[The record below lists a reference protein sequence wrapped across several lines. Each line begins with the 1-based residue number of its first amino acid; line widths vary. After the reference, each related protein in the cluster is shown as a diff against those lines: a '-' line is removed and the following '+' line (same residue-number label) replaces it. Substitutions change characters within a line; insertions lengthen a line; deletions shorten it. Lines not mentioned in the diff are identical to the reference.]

1 MNTKMLLALLGALL
15 LLLSACGKTAPAPQ
29 PTEREGVVFV
39 DPNQVTAAPAATSV
53 PVSVEATAAPVQA
66 TPEPEAAPATEP
78 EGEPAPAPELY
89 FESKGVRMEPWM
101 EAAPVLAALG
111 DPIGSFEADSCAYIG
126 KDLFYW
132 YPGFELTVNEVDGV
146 NRITAITVAD
156 DTVTIPQG
164 LRIYDDEEKLL
175 DLLGGEEVNGLYTYR
190 NGQIMLLIQVKE
202 GEGGRRIA
210 SMEYRVAVDQADQ

>member
-1 MNTKMLLALLGALL
+1 MKNRMLWALILALLILFG
-15 LLLSACGKTAPAPQ
+15 CGGTASAPQ
-29 PTEREGVVFV
+29 PAQKDGVVFV
-39 DPNQVTAAPAATSV
+39 DPNAAPAATAAATAE
-53 PVSVEATAAPVQA
+53 PVSAEATAAPAEA
-66 TPEPEAAPATEP
+66 TPEPEAAAAGEP
-78 EGEPAPAPELY
+78 EADLPAAPELY

-132 YPGFELTVNEVDGV
+132 YPGFELTVNEVEGV
-146 NRITAITVAD
+146 NRITAVTVAD

-175 DLLGGEEVNGLYTYR
+175 DILGGEEMNGLYTYQ
-190 NGQIMLLIQVKE
+190 NGQTMLLIQVKE
-202 GEGGRRIA
+202 AEGSRRIA
-210 SMEYRVAVDQADQ
+210 SIEYRVAADQ

>member
-1 MNTKMLLALLGALL
+1 MKTKMLLALLGALL

-39 DPNQVTAAPAATSV
+39 DPNQVTAAPAATSI

-132 YPGFELTVNEVDGV
+132 YPGFELTVNEVEGV
-146 NRITAITVAD
+146 DRITAITVAD

-175 DLLGGEEVNGLYTYR
+175 DILGGEEVNGLYTYQ
-190 NGQIMLLIQVKE
+190 NGETLLLIQVKE
-202 GEGGRRIA
+202 AEGSRRIA
-210 SMEYRVAVDQADQ
+210 SIEYRVAADQ

>member
-1 MNTKMLLALLGALL
+1 MKTKMLLALLGALL
-15 LLLSACGKTAPAPQ
+15 LLLSACGKTAPAKQ

-53 PVSVEATAAPVQA
+53 PVSVEATAAPIQA
-66 TPEPEAAPATEP
+66 TPEPEATQATEP

-146 NRITAITVAD
+146 DRITAITVAD
-156 DTVTIPQG
+156 DTVT
-164 LRIYDDEEKLL
+164 D
-175 DLLGGEEVNGLYTYR
+175 
-190 NGQIMLLIQVKE
+190 
-202 GEGGRRIA
+202 
-210 SMEYRVAVDQADQ
+210 VAAGAAVT

>member
-1 MNTKMLLALLGALL
+1 M
-15 LLLSACGKTAPAPQ
+15 
-29 PTEREGVVFV
+29 VFV
-39 DPNQVTAAPAATSV
+39 DPNAATAVPAATAE
-53 PVSVEATAAPVQA
+53 PVSAEATAVPAEA
-66 TPEPEAAPATEP
+66 TPEPEAAPAGEP
-78 EGEPAPAPELY
+78 EEPPAVPELY

-132 YPGFELTVNEVDGV
+132 YPGFELTVNEVEGV
-146 NRITAITVAD
+146 NRITAVTVAD

-175 DLLGGEEVNGLYTYR
+175 DILGGEEMNGLYTYQ
-190 NGQIMLLIQVKE
+190 NGQTMLLIQVKE
-202 GEGGRRIA
+202 AEGSRRIA
-210 SMEYRVAVDQADQ
+210 SIEYRVAADQ

>member
-1 MNTKMLLALLGALL
+1 MNHKMLWALILALL
-15 LLLSACGKTAPAPQ
+15 LLFGCGGKAAAPQ
-29 PTEREGVVFV
+29 PAQKEGVVFV
-39 DPNQVTAAPAATSV
+39 DPNAATAVPAATAE
-53 PVSVEATAAPVQA
+53 PVSAEATAAPAEA
-66 TPEPEAAPATEP
+66 TPEPEAAPAGEP
-78 EGEPAPAPELY
+78 EEPPAVPELY

-132 YPGFELTVNEVDGV
+132 YPGFELTVNEVEGV
-146 NRITAITVAD
+146 NRITAVTVAD

-175 DLLGGEEVNGLYTYR
+175 DILGGEEMNGLYTYR
-190 NGQIMLLIQVKE
+190 NGQTMLLIQVKE
-202 GEGGRRIA
+202 AEGSRRIA
-210 SMEYRVAVDQADQ
+210 SIEYRVAADQ

>member
-1 MNTKMLLALLGALL
+1 MNHKMLWALILALL
-15 LLLSACGKTAPAPQ
+15 LLFGCGGKAAAPQ
-29 PTEREGVVFV
+29 PAQKEGVVFV
-39 DPNQVTAAPAATSV
+39 DPNAATAVPAATAE
-53 PVSVEATAAPVQA
+53 PVSAEATATPAEA
-66 TPEPEAAPATEP
+66 TPEPEAAPAGEP
-78 EGEPAPAPELY
+78 EELPAGPELY

-132 YPGFELTVNEVDGV
+132 YPGFELTVNEVEGV
-146 NRITAITVAD
+146 NRITAVTVAD

-175 DLLGGEEVNGLYTYR
+175 DILGGEEMNGLYTYQ
-190 NGQIMLLIQVKE
+190 NGQTMLLIQVKE
-202 GEGGRRIA
+202 AEGSRRIA
-210 SMEYRVAVDQADQ
+210 SIEYRVAVDQ